1 MYYTKLAVVTLV
13 ALVLWA
19 AVVVAGALFGWW
31 RQPVAP
37 IGDPQAFTRAA
48 IEMIK
53 HGNRGNTALVLIE
66 DGAIKAEY
74 YSSVADPVDQNT
86 VFATA
91 SMSKWI
97 AAWGVMKLVEEG
109 KLDLDRPVEDYLTRW
124 HLPSGR
130 FDQRKV
136 TTRQLLSHTAGLTDR
151 LGFADYQINEPLPT
165 LEQSLAKPRASSGKS
180 VSIEVGMEPGS
191 QWQYSGGGYLL
202 LELLV
207 EEVSG
212 EKFEAFIARKIL
224 QPLGMTRSGY
234 QHLSEVENSAKSYD
248 QEGRPVAM
256 YRYAS
261 KAATGFNTSASD
273 MAKFVMAHFPVGTDK
288 PLALESIKAM
298 RKPHATSQGIEIWG
312 LGSMLYAPSPSA
324 DFVFGHDGKN
334 EPAISA
340 TVRVNPDTKDGIVVL
355 ATGSPTLAST
365 LGSHWVFWQT
375 GVPDFLSIPGEIR
388 RVVPA
393 LLGGT
398 FVILLVA
405 IFIAWRRRAAKKASN
420 PSNVTA

>member
-1 MYYTKLAVVTLV
+1 MYYTKLAVITLI
-13 ALVLWA
+13 ALVLWTV
-19 AVVVAGALFGWW
+19 VVVAGALFGWW

-37 IGDPQAFTRAA
+37 TGDPQAFVHAA

-66 DGAIKAEY
+66 NGAIKAEY
-74 YSSVADPVDQNT
+74 YSSVADPVDRNT

-97 AAWGVMKLVEEG
+97 AAWGVMKLVEER

-124 HLPSGR
+124 HLPRSR
-130 FDQRKV
+130 FDHRKV
-136 TTRQLLSHTAGLTDR
+136 TTRQLLSHTAGLTDG
-151 LGFADYQINEPLPT
+151 LGFADYQLNEQLPT

-191 QWQYSGGGYLL
+191 KWQYSGGGYLL

-234 QHLSEVENSAKSYD
+234 QHLGEVDNSAKSYD

-261 KAATGFNTSASD
+261 KAATGFHTSASD
-273 MAKFVMAHFPVGTDK
+273 MAKFVMAHLPLATDK
-288 PLALESIKAM
+288 QLALASIKAM
-298 RKPHATSQGIEIWG
+298 RQPHATSQGIEIWG
-312 LGSMLYAPSPSA
+312 LGPMLYAPASSG

-340 TVRVNPDTKDGIVVL
+340 TVRVNPDTNDGIVVL
-355 ATGSPTLAST
+355 VTGSPTLAST

-388 RVVPA
+388 RVSPV
-393 LLGGT
+393 LLGGA
-398 FVILLVA
+398 FIILLVA
-405 IFIAWRRRAAKKASN
+405 IFIGGRRSGAKKR
-420 PSNVTA
+420 VTDL